1 MGAPSGSADGK
12 YAGWADVPSSALLQL
27 HDDLDPG
34 RNAAAVTS
42 PNRLGWLRGGARY
55 RVPILAVTA
64 LIAALFANLLPP
76 FDLLVFIRAGRAV
89 LDGVSPYSSVHSST
103 FLTGH
108 AFVYPLF
115 VAWIFAPVALLPLHV
130 AEVLCEIASVGAVVG
145 GCRLLGRR
153 EPLVPVLVLA
163 SATTIVGLQMG
174 TINAFLMLGLGLAW
188 RCRDRHPILAGVL
201 IGLIGAGKLFLLP
214 LILWPLVTKRYRS
227 AVAASLTAASLIG
240 AGIIVGPVGARSYV
254 AMLGVLERNEV
265 THSWSLASMLS
276 ALGVAV
282 PSATKIAP
290 LLVAPGLALLWGR
303 RHRFADKQ
311 VLGLLIL
318 ASLLASPILWSSY
331 LLLAQAALLLVG
343 AGELTL
349 AFAGLASWVLVTPD
363 VASPV
368 RIAIGAALSGALFVV
383 MLVASGKGHRSAR
396 WDITRALRNEAT
408 AKVALALV
416 GVATLGYLLLPPALR
431 SPLPALGAIAAV
443 GLLTLRPSTR
453 FAGRA
458 LRWASRRPG

>member
-1 MGAPSGSADGK
+1 M
-12 YAGWADVPSSALLQL
+12 
-27 HDDLDPG
+27 
-34 RNAAAVTS
+34 TS
-42 PNRLGWLRGGARY
+42 LNRLGRLGSGARY
-55 RVPILAVTA
+55 GVPSLALA
-64 LIAALFANLLPP
+64 GLIAALFANLLPP

-89 LDGVSPYSSVHSST
+89 LDGVSPYAPVGSST

-115 VAWIFAPVALLPLHV
+115 VAWIFAPIALLPLHA
-130 AEVLCEIASVGAVVG
+130 AEVLCEVASVAAIVG

-153 EPLVPVLVLA
+153 EPLVPVLVLV

-201 IGLIGAGKLFLLP
+201 VGLIGSGKLFLLP
-214 LILWPLVTKRYRS
+214 LIIWPIVTKRYRS
-227 AVAASLTAASLIG
+227 AIAASLTAVSVIG
-240 AGIIVGPVGARSYV
+240 AGIIVGPIAPSGYV

-265 THSWSLASMLS
+265 AHSWSLASLLS

-290 LLVAPGLALLWGR
+290 LLVAAGLAVLWGR
-303 RHRFADKQ
+303 RHHFADNQ

-331 LLLAQAALLLVG
+331 LLLAEAALLLVG

-363 VASPV
+363 VASPA
-368 RIAIGAALSGALFVV
+368 RIALGAALSGALFVA
-383 MLVASGKGHRSAR
+383 MLVASSKNRGSRR
-396 WDITRALRNEAT
+396 WDLGRARRSEVA
-408 AKVALALV
+408 AKVAL
-416 GVATLGYLLLPPALR
+416 VAAGAALGYVLLPPALR

-443 GLLTLRPSTR
+443 GLWTLRPSARST
-453 FAGRA
+453 GRV
-458 LRWASRRPG
+458 RWASRGPG

>member
-1 MGAPSGSADGK
+1 M
-12 YAGWADVPSSALLQL
+12 
-27 HDDLDPG
+27 
-34 RNAAAVTS
+34 AVTS
-42 PNRLGWLRGGARY
+42 LNRLGRLRSGVRY
-55 RVPILAVTA
+55 CVPSVA
-64 LIAALFANLLPP
+64 LTGLVAALFANLLPP

-89 LDGVSPYSSVHSST
+89 LDGASPYAPVGSST

-130 AEVLCEIASVGAVVG
+130 AEVLCEVASAAAVVG

-188 RCRDRHPILAGVL
+188 RCRDRHPIIAGVL

-214 LILWPLVTKRYRS
+214 LIVWPIVTKRYRS
-227 AVAASLTAASLIG
+227 AVAASLTAGFLIG
-240 AGIIVGPVGARSYV
+240 AGMIEGPVGPRGYV

-265 THSWSLASMLS
+265 AHSWSLASLLS
-276 ALGVAV
+276 GLGVAV
-282 PSATKIAP
+282 PLATRIAP
-290 LLVAPGLALLWGR
+290 LLVAAGLAVLWSR

-331 LLLAQAALLLVG
+331 LLLAEAALLLVG

-368 RIAIGAALSGALFVV
+368 RIALGAALSGTLFVA
-383 MLVASGKGHRSAR
+383 MLIASGKERRNAR
-396 WDITRALRNEAT
+396 WDVRRVLRSEAT
-408 AKVALALV
+408 ATVALMAV
-416 GVATLGYLLLPPALR
+416 GGAVLGYVLLPPGLR
-431 SPLPALGAIAAV
+431 SPLPALAAIAAV
-443 GLLTLRPSTR
+443 GLWTLRPSTR

-458 LRWASRRPG
+458 LRWAGRRPG